1 MNQYQSYYPQTYN
14 AFQQNYAVPNYGHP
28 GILTKMVDDFGYI
41 TANDVPMDGNG
52 AIFIKKD
59 GSEIQRRVWT
69 AQGNII
75 VTSYMPQIA
84 NKGDLSV
91 SLSSETEKSNLGA
104 FNEFTETFNEK
115 MKSLNDKI
123 DKIYDLWNGVKSE

>member
-1 MNQYQSYYPQTYN
+1 MNPYQNYYPTYN
-14 AFQQNYAVPNYGHP
+14 PYQQNYYAQPQP
-28 GILTKMVDDFGYI
+28 GIVTKTVDDFGYI

-75 VTSYMPQIA
+75 VTSYLPQIA
-84 NKGDLSV
+84 TQNDSAV
-91 SLSSETEKSNLGA
+91 NVSSETEKSNLGA
-104 FNEFTETFNEK
+104 FNEFTEAFNEK

-123 DKIYDLWNGVKSE
+123 DKIYDLWNGGKSE

>member
-1 MNQYQSYYPQTYN
+1 MNPYPNYYPQTYN
-14 AFQQNYAVPNYGHP
+14 AYQQNYAVPNYGQP
-28 GILTKMVDDFGYI
+28 GILTKVIDDFAYI

-75 VTSYMPQIA
+75 VTSYLPQETAKNDSTLNIP
-84 NKGDLSV
+84 
-91 SLSSETEKSNLGA
+91 SEMGKSNLGA
-104 FNEFTETFNEK
+104 FNEFAEAFNEK

-123 DKIYDLWNGVKSE
+123 DKIYDLWNGGKTE

>member
-1 MNQYQSYYPQTYN
+1 MNPYPNYYPQTYN

-75 VTSYMPQIA
+75 VTSYLPQIA
-84 NKGDLSV
+84 NKGDLAV
-91 SLSSETEKSNLGA
+91 SLSPETEKSNLGA
-104 FNEFTETFNEK
+104 FNEFAETFNEK

-123 DKIYDLWNGVKSE
+123 DKIYDLWNGGKTE

>member
-1 MNQYQSYYPQTYN
+1 MNPYPNYYPTYN
-14 AFQQNYAVPNYGHP
+14 PYQQNYAMPNYAQPQP
-28 GILTKMVDDFGYI
+28 GIVTKTVDDFGYI

-75 VTSYMPQIA
+75 VTSYLPQIA
-84 NKGDLSV
+84 NQNEFAV
-91 SLSSETEKSNLGA
+91 NVSSETEKSNLGA
-104 FNEFTETFNEK
+104 FNEFKETL
-115 MKSLNDKI
+115 KSLNDKI
-123 DKIYDLWNGVKSE
+123 DKIYDLWNGGKTE

>member
-1 MNQYQSYYPQTYN
+1 MNPYQNYYPTYN
-14 AFQQNYAVPNYGHP
+14 PYQQNYAVPTYGQP
-28 GILTKMVDDFGYI
+28 GIVTKMVDDFGYI

-84 NKGDLSV
+84 NKNEFAV
-91 SLSSETEKSNLGA
+91 NVSSETEKSNLGA
-104 FNEFTETFNEK
+104 FNEFTETL
-115 MKSLNDKI
+115 KSLNDKI
-123 DKIYDLWNGVKSE
+123 DKIYDLWNGGKTE

>member
-1 MNQYQSYYPQTYN
+1 MNQYQSDYPQTYN

-75 VTSYMPQIA
+75 VTSYLPQIA
-84 NKGDLSV
+84 NKGDLAV

-104 FNEFTETFNEK
+104 FNEFAETFNEK

-123 DKIYDLWNGVKSE
+123 DKIYDLWNGGKTE

>member
-1 MNQYQSYYPQTYN
+1 MNPYQSYYPTYN
-14 AFQQNYAVPNYGHP
+14 PYQQNYAVPNYGQP
-28 GILTKMVDDFGYI
+28 GIVTKTVDDFGYI

-75 VTSYMPQIA
+75 VTSYLPQIA
-84 NKGDLSV
+84 TQNDSMV
-91 SLSSETEKSNLGA
+91 NVSSETDKSNLGA
-104 FNEFTETFNEK
+104 FSEFTEAFNEK

-123 DKIYDLWNGVKSE
+123 DKIYDLWNGGKTE

>member
-1 MNQYQSYYPQTYN
+1 MNPYPNYYQQTYN
-14 AFQQNYAVPNYGHP
+14 PYQQNYSVQNIVQQ
-28 GILTKMVDDFGYI
+28 GIVTRMVDDFSYI
-41 TANDVPMDGNG
+41 TANDVPMDANG

-75 VTSYMPQIA
+75 VTSYLPQIA
-84 NKGDLSV
+84 TKNDSMV
-91 SLSSETEKSNLGA
+91 NVSSETEKSNLGA
-104 FNEFTETFNEK
+104 FNEFMGAFDEK

-123 DKIYDLWNGVKSE
+123 DKIYDLWNGGKTE

>member
-75 VTSYMPQIA
+75 VTSYLPQIA

-91 SLSSETEKSNLGA
+91 GLSSETEKSNLGA
-104 FNEFTETFNEK
+104 FNEFTEAFNEK

-123 DKIYDLWNGVKSE
+123 DKIYDLWNGGKSE

>member
-1 MNQYQSYYPQTYN
+1 MNPYPNYYPQTYN

-75 VTSYMPQIA
+75 VTSYLPQIA
-84 NKGDLSV
+84 NKGDLAV

-104 FNEFTETFNEK
+104 FNEFAEAFNEK

-123 DKIYDLWNGVKSE
+123 DKIYDLWNGGKTE